1 MRTQRTIGAALS
13 MMLGLAASLSVT
25 PTYAEDQ
32 ASKSAAVAK
41 ELSQRLDQA
50 KLQHI
55 AARDP
60 EDPTR
65 FIAAMYFPGMQI
77 VTVSGKYSVPVLL
90 NEKLMAKKYQDIYVD
105 LSSASERDSRIT
117 IEDLRC
123 DGLPA
128 ARVKNGPN
136 DAWEQGSSRV
146 VFDFDWKKQ
155 KLTEK
160 DFYDKL
166 NAADVAYTRIL
177 GILLAEAKKSS

>member
-1 MRTQRTIGAALS
+1 MRTLCTIGVALS
-13 MMLGLAASLSVT
+13 MVLGLGASLSVT
-25 PTYAEDQ
+25 SANAEDQ
-32 ASKSAAVAK
+32 ASKSSAVAK

-77 VTVSGKYSVPVLL
+77 VAVSGKYSVPVLM
-90 NEKLMAKKYQDIYVD
+90 NEKLMAKKYQDVYVD

-136 DAWEQGSSRV
+136 DAWEQGSSRI

-155 KLTEK
+155 KLSEK

-166 NAADVAYTRIL
+166 NAADAAYARIL
-177 GILLAEAKKSS
+177 GILLAEAKKAS

>member
-1 MRTQRTIGAALS
+1 MRTQRNIGAALT
-13 MMLGLAASLSVT
+13 MVLGMAATLSVT
-25 PTYAEDQ
+25 PAYAEDQ

-60 EDPTR
+60 EDPNR

-77 VTVSGKYSVPVLL
+77 VAVSGKYSVPVLL
-90 NEKLMAKKYQDIYVD
+90 NEKLMAKKYQDVYID

-128 ARVKNGPN
+128 VRIKNGPN
-136 DAWEQGSSRV
+136 DAWEQGTSRV

-166 NAADVAYTRIL
+166 NAADAAYTRIL

>member
-1 MRTQRTIGAALS
+1 MRMQRSVGAALPLLMVMS
-13 MMLGLAASLSVT
+13 AVLS
-25 PTYAEDQ
+25 AEGQ
-32 ASKSAAVAK
+32 SSKSATAAR
-41 ELSQRLDQA
+41 ELSQQLDQA

-60 EDPTR
+60 DDPTR

-77 VTVSGKYSVPVLL
+77 VAVSGKYSAPVLL
-90 NEKLMAKKYQDIYVD
+90 NEKLLQRKYQDIYID
-105 LSSASERDSRIT
+105 LSSASDRDSRIT
-117 IEDLRC
+117 VEDLKC

-128 ARVKNGPN
+128 ERVKALPY
-136 DAWEQGSSRV
+136 DAWELGKDRV

-166 NAADVAYTRIL
+166 ANADAQYARML
-177 GILLAEAKKSS
+177 GLLIAEAKKGS

>member
-1 MRTQRTIGAALS
+1 MRMQRVFCAALPVW
-13 MMLGLAASLSVT
+13 GLVAFLSVPAAS
-25 PTYAEDQ
+25 ADQ
-32 ASKSAAVAK
+32 SKSAAIAK

-60 EDPTR
+60 DDPTR
-65 FIAAMYFPGMQI
+65 FVAAMYFPGMQI
-77 VTVSGKYSVPVLL
+77 VAVSGKYSVPVLL
-90 NEKLMAKKYQDIYVD
+90 NEKLIARKYQDIYID
-105 LSSASERDSRIT
+105 LSSASERASRIT

-123 DGLPA
+123 DGLPSERKKDVPA
-128 ARVKNGPN
+128 DK
-136 DAWEQGSSRV
+136 WEEGSALV

-166 NAADVAYTRIL
+166 ATADAAYARLL
-177 GILLAEAKKSS
+177 GLLLAEAKK

>member
-1 MRTQRTIGAALS
+1 MRTQRTFGVALS
-13 MMLGLAASLSVT
+13 MVLGLAASFSVT
-25 PTYAEDQ
+25 SVYAEDQ
-32 ASKSAAVAK
+32 ASKSASVAK

-77 VTVSGKYSVPVLL
+77 VAVSGKYSVPVLL
-90 NEKLMAKKYQDIYVD
+90 NEKLMAKQYQDINVD

-128 ARVKNGPN
+128 VRVKNGPN
-136 DAWEQGSSRV
+136 DAWEQGSTRV

-155 KLTEK
+155 KLSEK

-166 NAADVAYTRIL
+166 SAADAAYARIL

>member
-1 MRTQRTIGAALS
+1 MRTQRTFGVALS
-13 MMLGLAASLSVT
+13 LVLGLAAPFSVT
-25 PTYAEDQ
+25 SAHAEDQ

-77 VTVSGKYSVPVLL
+77 VAVSGKYSVPVLL
-90 NEKLMAKKYQDIYVD
+90 NEKLMAKKYQDVYVD
-105 LSSASERDSRIT
+105 LSSASERDTRIT

-128 ARVKNGPN
+128 ARIKNGPN

-155 KLTEK
+155 KLSEK

-166 NAADVAYTRIL
+166 NAADAAYARIL
-177 GILLAEAKKSS
+177 GILLAEAKKAS

>member
-1 MRTQRTIGAALS
+1 MSTQCTVGVALS
-13 MMLGLAASLSVT
+13 IMLGLAASLAV
-25 PTYAEDQ
+25 PPVYAEDQ

-77 VTVSGKYSVPVLL
+77 VAVSGKYSVPVLL
-90 NEKLMAKKYQDIYVD
+90 NEKLIAKKYQDVYVD

-136 DAWEQGSSRV
+136 DAWELGTTRI

-166 NAADVAYTRIL
+166 NAADVQYTRIL

>member
-1 MRTQRTIGAALS
+1 MRTQRTVGAALS

-25 PTYAEDQ
+25 PAYAEDQ

-60 EDPTR
+60 EDPNR

-90 NEKLMAKKYQDIYVD
+90 NEKLMAQEV
-105 LSSASERDSRIT
+105 SGH
-117 IEDLRC
+117 LRRPEQR
-123 DGLPA
+123 LRARQPHHHRRPA
-128 ARVKNGPN
+128 V
-136 DAWEQGSSRV
+136 
-146 VFDFDWKKQ
+146 
-155 KLTEK
+155 
-160 DFYDKL
+160 
-166 NAADVAYTRIL
+166 
-177 GILLAEAKKSS
+177 

>member
-1 MRTQRTIGAALS
+1 MRTQRTVGAALS
-13 MMLGLAASLSVT
+13 VVLGLAATLSVT
-25 PTYAEDQ
+25 SAYAEDQ

-60 EDPTR
+60 EDPNR

-77 VTVSGKYSVPVLL
+77 VAVSGKYSVPVLL
-90 NEKLMAKKYQDIYVD
+90 NEKLMAKKYQDVYID

-123 DGLPA
+123 DGLPV
-128 ARVKNGPN
+128 ARKKDAPN
-136 DAWEQGSSRV
+136 DAWEQGASRV

-160 DFYDKL
+160 DFFEKL
-166 NAADVAYTRIL
+166 NAADAAYTRIL
-177 GILLAEAKKSS
+177 GILLEEAKKGS

>member
-1 MRTQRTIGAALS
+1 M
-13 MMLGLAASLSVT
+13 
-25 PTYAEDQ
+25 
-32 ASKSAAVAK
+32 AK

-90 NEKLMAKKYQDIYVD
+90 NEKLMAKKYQDVYVD

-128 ARVKNGPN
+128 ARGKRT
-136 DAWEQGSSRV
+136 ARTTRGSRAARASCSISTGRSR
-146 VFDFDWKKQ
+146 
-155 KLTEK
+155 
-160 DFYDKL
+160 
-166 NAADVAYTRIL
+166 
-177 GILLAEAKKSS
+177 S